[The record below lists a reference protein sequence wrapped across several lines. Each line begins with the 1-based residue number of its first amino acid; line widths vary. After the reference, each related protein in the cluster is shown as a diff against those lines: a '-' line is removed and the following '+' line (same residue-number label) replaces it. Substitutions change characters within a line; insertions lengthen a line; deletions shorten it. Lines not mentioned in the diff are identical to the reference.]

1 MNGNKSRGTLAC
13 EASDDF
19 SATRKKRAKKK
30 NTERATSVRG
40 NDNRSLDD
48 VTRRGYQGVREPAL

>member
-1 MNGNKSRGTLAC
+1 MEHSRVSS
-13 EASDDF
+13 ERASDDPRRGER
-19 SATRKKRAKKK
+19 RKKSS
-30 NTERATSVRG
+30 NGCATGVRG